1 MGQALSHVRARTA
14 LPDDTP
20 RGSGY
25 DYRTHSRVSC
35 AQVVLHS
42 KAPPKSSRTLIA
54 PREAPHGSPAAAAAE
69 PQDGHNRGGDP
80 DFMTSLAR
88 GLHVIRA
95 FSGVDRR
102 LTIADVSRATGLTRA
117 VVRRCLYTLRELG
130 YAATD
135 GRTYSLQPRILNLG
149 YAYLSTAPVPIAAQ
163 PVLEQLSD
171 QLGEAT
177 SVAVLDDGAVVYVAR
192 AATRR
197 IMAVTLGVGSRLPAY
212 CTALGRVLLASMPP
226 EQMARELSRVE
237 FTAHTRFTVTSRP
250 HIEEILA
257 AARTEGF
264 AVNDQELEIGL
275 RAIAVPVRNVVGAT
289 VAAMNVSAQASRVTR
304 RELIEKALPLL
315 QAAAERLGSQL
326 PPSR

>member
-1 MGQALSHVRARTA
+1 MSVSRRRAALRSRTA
-14 LPDDTP
+14 PN
-20 RGSGY
+20 
-25 DYRTHSRVSC
+25 
-35 AQVVLHS
+35 S
-42 KAPPKSSRTLIA
+42 KSTITA
-54 PREAPHGSPAAAAAE
+54 PRADAPSDSRAALY
-69 PQDGHNRGGDP
+69 RGGDP

-135 GRTYSLQPRILNLG
+135 GRTYRLQPRILNLG
-149 YAYLSTAPVPIAAQ
+149 YAYLSTAPIPLAAQ
-163 PVLEQLSD
+163 PVLEELRE

-177 SVAVLDDGAVVYVAR
+177 SVAVLDDGAAVCVAR

-197 IMAVTLGVGSRLPAY
+197 IMAVTLSVGSRLPGY
-212 CTALGRVLLASMPP
+212 CTALGRVLLAGLPP
-226 EQMARELSRVE
+226 EQTQQQLAKSELI
-237 FTAHTRFTVTSRP
+237 AHTRFTVTSRRRL
-250 HIEEILA
+250 EEILTQVRA
-257 AARTEGF
+257 EGF

-275 RAIAVPVRNVVGAT
+275 RSIAVPVRNVVGAT
-289 VAAMNVSAQASRVTR
+289 VAAMNVSTQASRVSR
-304 RELIEKALPLL
+304 RELLERELPALK
-315 QAAAERLGSQL
+315 AAAERLGSQL

>member
-1 MGQALSHVRARTA
+1 MPYV
-14 LPDDTP
+14 
-20 RGSGY
+20 
-25 DYRTHSRVSC
+25 
-35 AQVVLHS
+35 QVVLNP
-42 KAPPKSSRTLIA
+42 KAATKGSNAFVA
-54 PREAPHGSPAAAAAE
+54 PRSSAAGD
-69 PQDGHNRGGDP
+69 PDDGLYRGGDP

-149 YAYLSTAPVPIAAQ
+149 YAYLSTAPIPVAAQ
-163 PVLEQLSD
+163 PVLEELSE

-212 CTALGRVLLASMPP
+212 CTALGRVLLADMAP
-226 EQMARELSRVE
+226 EQAAQELSKFELV
-237 FTAHTRFTVTSRP
+237 AHTRFTVTSRRR
-250 HIEEILA
+250 IEEILA
-257 AARTEGF
+257 EVRAEGF

-275 RAIAVPVRNVVGAT
+275 RSIAVPVTNVVGT
-289 VAAMNVSAQASRVTR
+289 QVAAMNVSTQASRVTR
-304 RELIEKALPLL
+304 RELLEKGLPLL
-315 QAAAERLGSQL
+315 RAAAERLGSQL

>member
-1 MGQALSHVRARTA
+1 MILGKPFSHVHGRVA
-14 LPDDTP
+14 LPRDTS
-20 RGSGY
+20 RGTGY
-25 DYRTHSRVSC
+25 DYRTDSRVSRL
-35 AQVVLHS
+35 QVVLHS
-42 KAPPKSSRTLIA
+42 KAPPKSSRPVIA
-54 PREAPHGSPAAAAAE
+54 PCSASTGDADNALY
-69 PQDGHNRGGDP
+69 RGGDP

-135 GRTYSLQPRILNLG
+135 GRAYRLQPRILNLG
-149 YAYLSTAPVPIAAQ
+149 YAYLSTAPIPIAAQ
-163 PVLEQLSD
+163 PVLEELSER
-171 QLGEAT
+171 LGEAT

-212 CTALGRVLLASMPP
+212 CTALGRVLLASLPV
-226 EQMARELSRVE
+226 EQTAQELAKFELV
-237 FTAHTRFTVTSRP
+237 AHTRFTVTSRRRL
-250 HIEEILA
+250 EEILA
-257 AARTEGF
+257 ETRSEGF
-264 AVNDQELEIGL
+264 AVNDQELEVGL
-275 RAIAVPVRNVVGAT
+275 RSIAVPVRNVVGAT
-289 VAAMNVSAQASRVTR
+289 VAAMNVSTQASRVSR
-304 RELIEKALPLL
+304 RELLEKGLPLL
-315 QAAAERLGSQL
+315 KAAAERLGSQL